1 MKNPAPIL
9 LFACACMQE
18 PGPAP
23 LHPSFIAAERAL
35 GQTHSQNCVFTSDN
49 RYAVVGDG
57 GSLLFLELLHGR
69 VHGLAVLPSPVLHL
83 TTQQGLGGVLAITAD
98 SLYLVVPGS
107 FSVTERAWI
116 PSGVSACAV
125 SGNRVF
131 LAFADGALRGY
142 DQETLTEVV
151 SRTVSPAVSSLA
163 GSPGYLTA
171 ASGALLAC
179 YEPGRLDPL
188 SEYGAWGGVSHLA
201 SAGENG
207 VCASIVGGNEVA
219 LFSTPGLEL
228 EAMFT
233 VPGTPL
239 VSAVQEEGEYAFAYT
254 DQGMLVVVG
263 PGGGLEWRTTEFGS
277 VLDIV
282 ISKNGWNA
290 LLLSEHSI
298 TILEK

>member
-57 GSLLFLELLHGR
+57 GSLLFLELVHGR
-69 VHGLAVLPSPVLHL
+69 VHGLALLPSPVLHL
-83 TTQQGLGGVLAITAD
+83 TSQQGLGGVLAVTAD
-98 SLYLVVPGS
+98 SLYLAVPGS
-107 FSVTERAWI
+107 FSVTGRAGI

-142 DQETLTEVV
+142 DQETLAEVV
-151 SRTVSPAVSSLA
+151 ARSVSPAVLCLA
-163 GSPGYLTA
+163 GSQGYLTA
-171 ASGALLAC
+171 ASGSLLSC
-179 YEPGRLDPL
+179 YEPERLDPL
-188 SEYGAWGGVSHLA
+188 AEYGAWGGVSHLA
-201 SAGENG
+201 SAGDNR
-207 VCASIVGGNEVA
+207 VCASVGGGNEVA
-219 LFSTPGLEL
+219 LFSVPGLEL
-228 EAMFT
+228 QEMFT

-239 VSAVQEEGEYAFAYT
+239 VSAVQEEREYAFAYT
-254 DQGMLVVVG
+254 DQGILVVVG
-263 PGGGLEWRTTEFGS
+263 SGGGLEWRTTEFGE

-282 ISKNGWNA
+282 ISKDGWNA
-290 LLLSEHSI
+290 LLLSESSI